1 MKNYI
6 MNYGAI
12 NIDPE
17 TMGGTPVF
25 TGTRVP
31 IQSLF
36 DYIETGETL
45 DEFLDNFPSVK
56 KDFAIQVLEMAS
68 KTLTSE
74 KILNENFAWW
84 NFGKNFEI
92 HTVKDMGW
100 LGKKNGELLG
110 LATFNGFDIFLTLDK
125 NLKNQQSINKF
136 DLKFIVLLAVDNK
149 HQTLQPYIERVKIL
163 LNNPPILKIS
173 EISLA

>member
-1 MKNYI
+1 

-45 DEFLDNFPSVK
+45 DEFLENFPSVK
-56 KDFAIQVLEMAS
+56 KDLAIQVLEMAS
-68 KTLTSE
+68 KTITTE
-74 KILNENFAWW
+74 KISWS
-84 NFGKNFEI
+84 
-92 HTVKDMGW
+92 HR
-100 LGKKNGELLG
+100 
-110 LATFNGFDIFLTLDK
+110 GFHSILC
-125 NLKNQQSINKF
+125 NLKNF
-136 DLKFIVLLAVDNK
+136 
-149 HQTLQPYIERVKIL
+149 YVK
-163 LNNPPILKIS
+163 PRC
-173 EISLA
+173 

>member
-1 MKNYI
+1 

-45 DEFLDNFPSVK
+45 DEFLENFPTVAK
-56 KDFAIQVLEMAS
+56 EHAVQVLEMAK
-68 KTLTSE
+68 KTLTTE
-74 KILNENFAWW
+74 KILHENFA
-84 NFGKNFEI
+84 
-92 HTVKDMGW
+92 
-100 LGKKNGELLG
+100 
-110 LATFNGFDIFLTLDK
+110 
-125 NLKNQQSINKF
+125 
-136 DLKFIVLLAVDNK
+136 
-149 HQTLQPYIERVKIL
+149 
-163 LNNPPILKIS
+163 
-173 EISLA
+173 